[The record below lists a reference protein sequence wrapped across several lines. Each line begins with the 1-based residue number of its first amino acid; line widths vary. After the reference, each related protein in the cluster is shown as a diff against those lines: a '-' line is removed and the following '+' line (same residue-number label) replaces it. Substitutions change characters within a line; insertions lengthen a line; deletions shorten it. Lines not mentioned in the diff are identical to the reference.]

1 MKWIIIIKG
10 AENVRKLDGICARRL
25 TSVYVMKTADLSSA
39 VMHLHE
45 TSSVNLSFIRELL
58 ESDIPFEKI

>member
-1 MKWIIIIKG
+1 MKWIIVIKG
-10 AENVRKLDGICARRL
+10 PENVLKLDSLCARWL
-25 TSVYVMKTADLSSA
+25 PSVHVMKTADLSSA

-45 TSSVNLSFIRELL
+45 TSSVNFSFIRELL